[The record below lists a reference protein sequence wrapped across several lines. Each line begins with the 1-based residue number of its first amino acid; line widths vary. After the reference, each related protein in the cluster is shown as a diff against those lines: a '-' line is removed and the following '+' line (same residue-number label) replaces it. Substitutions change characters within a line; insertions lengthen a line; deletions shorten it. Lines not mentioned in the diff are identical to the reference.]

1 MSKQENNLTKAEKS
15 VLKGLNIRAN
25 LILQVEEIFMDA
37 KIPIDKNLL
46 LVSRDVIYTNLEN
59 ILTADVMEVEIDT
72 KNTKIFM
79 HEEKKKVNI
88 KSK

>member
-46 LVSRDVIYTNLEN
+46 YDMTEEDLLGLIETW
-59 ILTADVMEVEIDT
+59 APEVQEAKRAKHMK
-72 KNTKIFM
+72 KNDD
-79 HEEKKKVNI
+79 
-88 KSK
+88 

>member
-1 MSKQENNLTKAEKS
+1 
-15 VLKGLNIRAN
+15 
-25 LILQVEEIFMDA
+25 
-37 KIPIDKNLL
+37 
-46 LVSRDVIYTNLEN
+46 
-59 ILTADVMEVEIDT
+59 LTADVMEVEIDT

>member
-46 LVSRDVIYTNLEN
+46 YDMTEEDLLGLIETW
-59 ILTADVMEVEIDT
+59 APEVQEAKRVKHMK
-72 KNTKIFM
+72 KNDD
-79 HEEKKKVNI
+79 
-88 KSK
+88 